1 MAYEEFDQDYHPQKK
16 TVKLINQIN
25 EIVNEYSLQGYK
37 LSERQTHYQLVAKN
51 LRENT
56 DSNYGSL
63 TRTCTNAR
71 MAGLVDWNAIVDRNR
86 ETHRVYHNKN
96 IQQALSSALL
106 CYGRDKME
114 KQKVYIEIMI
124 EKMALF
130 DIVSQVAD
138 KYTLRLTGDKGFCSV
153 TILYEIAGRIKE
165 EQKLGKKCYIL
176 YIGDHDPSGLAMDVS
191 IISTLAKMGANGVD
205 FRRVALTP
213 EQVKEYNLPPN
224 MIKES
229 NTNSPKYKEKHGEFS
244 WECDALPPEILNEV
258 LENSILSIIDY
269 SKYQEMCK
277 LEEAEKEKLRQIID
291 SIEMTSSYGVA

>member
-124 EKMALF
+124 EKWHC
-130 DIVSQVAD
+130 
-138 KYTLRLTGDKGFCSV
+138 LT
-153 TILYEIAGRIKE
+153 
-165 EQKLGKKCYIL
+165 
-176 YIGDHDPSGLAMDVS
+176 
-191 IISTLAKMGANGVD
+191 
-205 FRRVALTP
+205 
-213 EQVKEYNLPPN
+213 
-224 MIKES
+224 
-229 NTNSPKYKEKHGEFS
+229 
-244 WECDALPPEILNEV
+244 
-258 LENSILSIIDY
+258 
-269 SKYQEMCK
+269 
-277 LEEAEKEKLRQIID
+277 
-291 SIEMTSSYGVA
+291 